1 MATDPALRA
10 TLLENLGGISK
21 QRLSQVVA
29 EVNKAYGPMSTEDAT
44 YVLAHQRGIRID
56 RYLDAPTVDRVRGM
70 LQRTA
75 AHAPAP
81 AVPPARA
88 PSGSKRTASRPVRIE
103 PTSPAIDPLL
113 PPSVAE
119 DADRM
124 AKVYSRLYILENSA
138 RNVISRVMTA
148 KHGKGW
154 WSSKVPSDVQKEVR
168 RRQDKEDKNPWAG
181 KRGAQEL
188 NYADYGHLEK
198 IITHNW
204 DDFRDIF
211 PDQAFV
217 GRTLGGLEPTRNVT
231 AHNNRVADK
240 EEDRLR
246 IHLDDWVKQI
256 EGRSAFIP

>member
-1 MATDPALRA
+1 VPTDPQLRA
-10 TLLENLGGISK
+10 DLMKKLGGISK
-21 QRLSQVVA
+21 QRLSQLVA
-29 EVNKAYGPMSTEDAT
+29 EVKNAHGPMSTEDGT

-56 RYLDAPTVDRVRGM
+56 RYLDPPTVDRVRGM
-70 LQRTA
+70 LQRTSG
-75 AHAPAP
+75 HAPAP
-81 AVPPARA
+81 AVPTPRA
-88 PSGSKRTASRPVRIE
+88 PTSHQPATSRSIRIDASAPV
-103 PTSPAIDPLL
+103 IDPLL
-113 PPSVAE
+113 PPSVAA

-124 AKVYSRLYILENSA
+124 AKVYTRLYILENSA

-154 WSSKVPSDVQKEVR
+154 WSTKVPGEVQKEVNR
-168 RRQDKEDKNPWAG
+168 RKDKEDKNPWAG
-181 KRGAQEL
+181 KRGPQEL

-231 AHNNRVADK
+231 AHNNRVVDK

-256 EGRSAFIP
+256 EGRRAFIP

>member
-1 MATDPALRA
+1 MKK
-10 TLLENLGGISK
+10 LGSISK
-21 QRLSQVVA
+21 QRLSQLVA
-29 EVNKAYGPMSTEDAT
+29 EVKDAYGPMSTEDGT
-44 YVLAHQRGIRID
+44 YVLAHQSGMRID
-56 RYLDAPTVDRVRGM
+56 RYVDPPTVDRVRGM

-75 AHAPAP
+75 GRAPAP
-81 AVPPARA
+81 TASAARA
-88 PSGSKRTASRPVRIE
+88 PTSGKRATSRPVRIDAS
-103 PTSPAIDPLL
+103 SPVIDPLL
-113 PPSVAE
+113 PPSVAV

-124 AKVYSRLYILENSA
+124 AKVYSRLYVLENSA

-154 WSSKVPSDVQKEVR
+154 WSSRVPSDVQKEVR

-181 KRGAQEL
+181 KRGPQEL

-231 AHNNRVADK
+231 AHNNRVTDK

-256 EGRSAFIP
+256 EGRRAFIS